1 MRIKVLAIG
10 ILLFMFAIIGYIESS
25 GIINKTLGS
34 FIAKDSPVGAET
46 LLRQLGF
53 PSIETITQA
62 SEYSFLTMSIV
73 GVAVILLGGTA
84 KKKATKKVSTKM
96 VKEDFNMTPQI
107 HDEVAEKP
115 KEKIFRE
122 NLRTLEILQ
131 HRLAKGEI
139 TPAEFVNLKRYL
151 E

>member
-62 SEYSFLTMSIV
+62 SEYSFLAMSIV
-73 GVAVILLGGTA
+73 GVVVTLLGGIA
-84 KKKATKKVSTKM
+84 KKKATKTVSTKM
-96 VKEDFNMTPQI
+96 VKEDSNMTPQI
-107 HDEVAEKP
+107 HDEVVEKP

-131 HRLAKGEI
+131 QRLAKGEI